1 MGAGG
6 GEFVTLARIVKPQG
20 RRGEVAAEL
29 FTDFP
34 ERFRERRKLQLLM
47 PSGKRR
53 GAELEDFWP
62 HKERMVLK
70 FAGVDSIAAAEEL
83 RGCEVQ
89 IRASERVELA
99 DGSVYISDL
108 IGCVADDRG
117 ELLGKIAGVEF
128 GAGEAPLLKIEHGG
142 RELLVPFAS
151 AYIVKLDAAAK
162 KIELALPEGMLELD
176 APLRVADKQ
185 RFASGAKAPQVR
197 GAKRHG

>member
-1 MGAGG
+1 MGG
-6 GEFVTLARIVKPQG
+6 GEQFITLARIVKPQG

-34 ERFRERRKLQLLM
+34 ERFGERRKLQLLM

-53 GAELEDFWP
+53 YVELEDFWA

-89 IRASERVELA
+89 IPASERVELA

-108 IGCVADDRG
+108 IGCAAYERG
-117 ELLGKIAGVEF
+117 ELLGEIADVEF
-128 GAGEAPLLKIEHGG
+128 GAGEAPLLKIGREG
-142 RELLVPFAS
+142 RELLVPFAE
-151 AYIVKLDAAAK
+151 AYLVKLNAAAK

-176 APLRVADKQ
+176 EPLSAEKKAAQ
-185 RFASGAKAPQVR
+185 RRK
-197 GAKRHG
+197 

>member
-1 MGAGG
+1 MGAGS

-53 GAELEDFWP
+53 SVELKDFWP
-62 HKERMVLK
+62 HKDRVVLK

-89 IRASERVELA
+89 IAASERVELA
-99 DGSVYISDL
+99 NGSVYISDL
-108 IGCVADDRG
+108 IGCAAYDRG
-117 ELLGKIAGVEF
+117 ELLGEITGVEF
-128 GAGEAPLLKIEHGG
+128 GAGDAPLLKIEHQQ
-142 RELLVPFAS
+142 RELLVPFAN
-151 AYIVKLDAAAK
+151 AYIVRLDAVGK
-162 KIELALPEGMLELD
+162 KIELALPEGMLEID
-176 APLRVADKQ
+176 GPLSRKERAAQ
-185 RFASGAKAPQVR
+185 RGKT
-197 GAKRHG
+197 